1 MKYVMVTSKKD
12 IEQYQNQLPNLVI
25 IKKTRNLMYSLSKL
39 KDDVILIKYG
49 AKLCN
54 RFRYRA
60 KENIA
65 YLGSD
70 KVISFFNFTALR
82 RIHKPIQAHFLKD
95 IIALYIPQ
103 HYIKEINE
111 NTPSKWKTEKR
122 IGKYLDSIEVPI
134 YPVSPSLAQWE
145 AKPSIWFIEDI
156 IHPFNLIYVPELL
169 PYKYDFLSTTFL
181 LSKISGTVTKKELK
195 KWDNKLYDLS
205 IMPPK
210 PLKQDKAIIKAA
222 RKMNCPTIPILV
234 QKT

>member
-1 MKYVMVTSKKD
+1 M
-12 IEQYQNQLPNLVI
+12 
-25 IKKTRNLMYSLSKL
+25 
-39 KDDVILIKYG
+39 
-49 AKLCN
+49 
-54 RFRYRA
+54 
-60 KENIA
+60 
-65 YLGSD
+65 
-70 KVISFFNFTALR
+70 
-82 RIHKPIQAHFLKD
+82 
-95 IIALYIPQ
+95 
-103 HYIKEINE
+103 
-111 NTPSKWKTEKR
+111 
-122 IGKYLDSIEVPI
+122 
-134 YPVSPSLAQWE
+134 AQWE